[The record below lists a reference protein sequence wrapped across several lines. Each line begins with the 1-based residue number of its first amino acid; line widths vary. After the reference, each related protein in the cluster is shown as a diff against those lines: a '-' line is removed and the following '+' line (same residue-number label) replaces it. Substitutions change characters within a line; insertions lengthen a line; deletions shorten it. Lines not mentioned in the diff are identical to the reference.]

1 MSHKIILETKRLKL
15 KPFSKEDA
23 KLFYKLSID
32 PFIRKYLW
40 DDVRIPF
47 SLAQE
52 ILDKNNEYFE
62 QHGFGLWKME
72 EKKGEEIIGYTG
84 LWYFFQEE
92 KPQLIYA
99 ILEKY
104 TKQGLATEAAKKIL
118 DYAVEQLK
126 FTYLVA
132 STDEDNLES
141 MKVAERIGMNRR
153 EKKII
158 DGKSTVFFE
167 LSRN

>member
-1 MSHKIILETKRLKL
+1 MFH
-15 KPFSKEDA
+15 
-23 KLFYKLSID
+23 KLSID

-40 DDVRIPF
+40 DDERIPF

-52 ILDKNNEYFE
+52 IIDKNNEYFE
-62 QHGFGLWKME
+62 QRGFGLWKME
-72 EKKGEEIIGYTG
+72 EKRGEEIIGYTG
-84 LWYFFQEE
+84 LWYFFQEDQ
-92 KPQLIYA
+92 PQLIYA

-104 TKQGLATEAAKKIL
+104 SKKGLATEAAKKIL

-141 MKVAERIGMNRR
+141 MKVAERIGMIRR

-158 DGKSTVFFE
+158 DGKPTVFYE
-167 LSRN
+167 YRVTKSDR